1 MASLTINLIKSLK
14 PTGKAY
20 RKMDDG
26 SAGFGVKVS
35 PKGEISFIFRYKS
48 ADGRDVPMIL
58 GYYPETSLAGA
69 REMWRQ
75 WRAIYDS
82 GRDPKIVQ
90 AEQLA
95 QEEAQRKA
103 AELMRKQAA
112 MQGSLGQLCAVYV
125 DDLKASKKRSWQEI
139 ERAFEKDVFTVI
151 PATTKAREVMPENIR
166 EVLAVIIQRDAMIMA
181 NHVRAYLNAAFK
193 YGIEWDNDPKRH
205 FEALRFGISTNPVRD
220 VPKPD
225 KRNLVG
231 DRALSAIEVR
241 QLWQYLDECSFHP
254 STVAA
259 IRLLFAL
266 GGQRVEEV
274 LGLHV
279 NDVDMQNHLVT
290 FRNTKNG
297 RDHIIPFGG
306 VAIPLLVERL
316 QTANTSGL
324 LFGKIK
330 GGKVQITEYHTIGR
344 AIHRL
349 CERTEMEMFT
359 PRDIRRTV
367 KTLMGFAGIRKED
380 RDRFQNHALTD
391 VSSRHYDRYDYL
403 AEKRQVMAVWDAYLK
418 SILTGEPQTN
428 VIPLRVAG

>member
-1 MASLTINLIKSLK
+1 MASLTINLLKSLK

-26 SAGFGVKVS
+26 NAGFGVKVS

-58 GYYPETSLAGA
+58 GYYPETTLAQA
-69 REMWRQ
+69 REIWRK

-82 GRDPKIVQ
+82 GRDPKLVQ

-95 QEEAQRKA
+95 HEEAQHKA
-103 AELMRKQAA
+103 AALARKQAA
-112 MQGSLGQLCAVYV
+112 MRGDLGQLCAAYV
-125 DDLKASKKRSWQEI
+125 EDLKANKKRSWQQI

-151 PATTKAREVMPENIR
+151 PATTKAREIMPEHIR
-166 EVLAVIIQRDAMIMA
+166 EVLAVIIQRNAMIMA
-181 NHVRAYLNAAFK
+181 NRVRAYLSAAFK
-193 YGIEWDNDPKRH
+193 FGIEWDNDPNRH
-205 FEALRFGISTNPVRD
+205 FETLRFGISTNPARD

-225 KRNLVG
+225 KRNRVC
-231 DRALSAIEVR
+231 DRALSTTEVK
-241 QLWQYLDECSFHP
+241 QLWQLLNECRFQQK
-254 STVAA
+254 TVTT
-259 IRLLFAL
+259 IRLLFAS

-279 NDVDMQNHLVT
+279 NDVDMQNRLVT

-297 RDHIIPFGG
+297 RDHVIPFGD
-306 VAIPLLVERL
+306 VALPLLAERL
-316 QTANTSGL
+316 QSSTSGL

-330 GGKVQITEYHTIGR
+330 GGKVEATDYHTIGR